1 MEAEALGKISEKDV
15 LNFIW
20 KNIICIFGI
29 PRVLISDN
37 GKQFQ
42 GKKIMEWCKELKIQQ
57 NCTAVGNPRAN
68 GQTEV
73 SNKILLQHLKTK
85 LDGAK
90 GSWVEELPGVL
101 WAYRTTPKT
110 ATGETSFCLV
120 YG

>member
-1 MEAEALGKISEKDV
+1 M
-15 LNFIW
+15 
-20 KNIICIFGI
+20 
-29 PRVLISDN
+29 
-37 GKQFQ
+37 QFQ

-57 NCTAVGNPRAN
+57 NFTAVRNPRAK

-101 WAYRTTPKT
+101 WAYRTTPRT
-110 ATGETSFCLV
+110 ATGETLFCLV
-120 YG
+120 YGSEAIIPEEIGEETARIAQYNS